1 MLAFWRKSLHSF
13 RRYCPSQ
20 SGTSE
25 LKCLISIAITLIHS
39 QDSANWCFMSP
50 FNSLVPGWC
59 FTHEAFKEAVLLCHT
74 WRICHSQNSL
84 WAIGGFLKEF
94 NTALP
99 LKWLACR
106 SSSTSTSVFQHWYF
120 GSQVHC
126 VYEGRGVFSPSPPW
140 EFPSVPDS
148 NSLLEPQLYI
158 CVCVCVCVRMYTH
171 FRAQLFTFQCA

>member
-1 MLAFWRKSLHSF
+1 MEISAFFPSLLSFTKWHVRVKMPYLDCYNANPFSRLGQLVFYEPIQQFSPGLMFYTWSLQRSGVALSYLKNLSLA
-13 RRYCPSQ
+13 
-20 SGTSE
+20 E
-25 LKCLISIAITLIHS
+25 LPLSYR
-39 QDSANWCFMSP
+39 W
-50 FNSLVPGWC
+50 
-59 FTHEAFKEAVLLCHT
+59 
-74 WRICHSQNSL
+74 
-84 WAIGGFLKEF
+84 FLKEF

-99 LKWLACR
+99 LKWLAYR

-171 FRAQLFTFQCA
+171 FRVQLFTFQCA